1 MKKLT
6 HDHATLA
13 RPLLFVLAAAASAM
27 LAACA
32 PMPTHDHGAMS
43 SGTAGAS
50 GMDAMKHDADCPM
63 SGEQRMK
70 HMKDMQEHMKA
81 MKDMKEPKADGAQAA
96 SAEPDSMCDMG
107 KKDAK

>member
-6 HDHATLA
+6 RDHSTLT
-13 RPLLFVLAAAASAM
+13 RPFVFMLAAAASVL

-32 PMPTHDHGAMS
+32 PMPTHEHGAMS

-50 GMDAMKHDADCPM
+50 AADAMKHDADCPM
-63 SGEQRMK
+63 SAEQRMQ
-70 HMKDMQEHMKA
+70 H
-81 MKDMKEPKADGAQAA
+81 MKDMKEHMKDMKADGAQAA
-96 SAEPDSMCDMG
+96 SAGSDTMCDMG